1 MDAVNMRLSPV
12 NTPLFRNSWR
22 KKRVFSET
30 WLWEWRMGLRAGVFK
45 TMGSLQGGRTK
56 NVGENQTEFNAM
68 SCTLVCF
75 LLCISFIVPISA
87 LNDEGRSL
95 LSWLSAFN
103 SSASSSSSAFSSWN
117 PSDQN
122 PCEWNFIRCSS
133 DGYVSEIRIESI
145 NLGTSFPTQIL
156 SFRYLN
162 TLILSKTN
170 LTGKIP
176 ASISK
181 LSSSLTTLNLSYN
194 SLAGNIPPD
203 IGKLTQLSFLALN
216 SNALNG
222 EIPREIGNC
231 SKLQQLELV
240 DNILTGRVPKEV
252 GLLSSLQ
259 IFRAGGNPGIYGEI
273 PSEISNC
280 KELVFLGLAD
290 TSISGEIPASIG
302 ELSNLQTISI
312 YIANLSGRIPPQIGN
327 CSSLENLFLY
337 ENQLWGEIPAELG
350 QLKNLKKIFLWKNNL
365 VGSIPEPTGNC
376 TELTEVDLSF
386 NSLTGEIPAP
396 FSNLVMLELFLL
408 SGNNISGVIPSF
420 IGNFSRMRQLE
431 LDNNQL
437 TGEIPV
443 EIGELKELTQFFAW
457 ENQLHGSIPSE
468 LGNCAKL
475 HALDL
480 SHNFLTG
487 SIPSSIFNLKNLSQ
501 LLLISNGLSGYI
513 PPEIGNCTGL
523 IRLRLGVNR
532 FSGGIPPEI
541 GSIASLSFLE
551 LSQNLLEGD
560 IPPEIGNCSQL
571 EMLDLHQNEL
581 RGTIPSSLE
590 FLLGLNVLDLSMNR
604 ISGSVPES
612 LGKLSSLNKLNL
624 SGNYL
629 TGSIP
634 ISLGLCED
642 LELLDMSSNR
652 ISGSIPEE
660 IGRLQGL
667 EISLNLSW
675 NSLSGSIP
683 EGFSS
688 LSKLASL
695 DISHNMLTGSLSI
708 LGELENLV
716 SLDVSHNNFSG
727 YLPDTTFFHEL
738 PVTALTGNPKL
749 CISGN
754 QCFVQFR
761 NARSSSKLHRKN
773 VARNIVMC
781 IMFFIASC
789 VLLTVLGI
797 LLINQ
802 AQRRALRRAKEE
814 ENCGEWELTPY
825 QKINFSVDDVVKK
838 LSDANIIGQGC
849 SGLVYRVE
857 IGHGQV
863 IAVKKLWPVEKED
876 EILERDS
883 FSAEVNTLGCI
894 RHKNI
899 VRLLGC
905 CRNKR
910 TKLLMFDYIGNG
922 SLFEL
927 LHERRVFLD
936 WESRYK
942 IIIGAAQ
949 GLAYLHHDCIPP
961 IVHRDIKANNILIGL
976 QFEAYLADFGLA
988 KLVDSSDVTRPG
1000 NIVAG
1005 SYGYIAPEYGYSM
1018 KITER
1023 SDVYSYGVVLLE
1035 VLTGMQPMDQRIP
1048 EGMHI
1053 VNWVQKE
1060 LRSRGRRA
1068 KDILDERLQDWPESE
1083 LQEMVQVLG
1092 VALLCVHYNPE
1103 ERPTMSD
1110 VVAMLLEI
1118 KHETEESKIGKG
1130 CKSACQE
1137 EAHCSSFSRPCEPL
1151 IRDASLL
1158 YSSSST
1164 SRVIFDD

>member
-1 MDAVNMRLSPV
+1 
-12 NTPLFRNSWR
+12 
-22 KKRVFSET
+22 
-30 WLWEWRMGLRAGVFK
+30 
-45 TMGSLQGGRTK
+45 
-56 NVGENQTEFNAM
+56 M
-68 SCTLVCF
+68 SCTLGWF
-75 LLCISFIVPISA
+75 LLCISFILPISA
-87 LNDEGRSL
+87 LNDEGLSL
-95 LSWLSAFN
+95 LSWLSTFN
-103 SSASSSSSAFSSWN
+103 SSSSSSFFHSWN
-117 PSDQN
+117 PSDQR
-122 PCEWNFIRCSS
+122 PCNWDFIRCSN
-133 DGYVSEIRIESI
+133 DGFVSEIRIESI
-145 NLGTSFPTQIL
+145 NLATPFPTQII

-162 TLILSKTN
+162 TLIISKTN

-176 ASISK
+176 PSISN

-194 SLAGNIPPD
+194 SLTGTVPPD
-203 IGKLTQLSFLALN
+203 IGKLSQLSLLALN
-216 SNALNG
+216 SNALEG

-231 SKLQQLELV
+231 SKLQQFELV
-240 DNILTGRVPKEV
+240 DNFLTGKVPKEL

-259 IFRAGGNPGIYGEI
+259 TFRAGGNSGIYGEI
-273 PSEISNC
+273 PREISNC
-280 KELVFLGLAD
+280 KELTFLGLAD
-290 TSISGEIPASIG
+290 TSISGELPASIG
-302 ELSNLQTISI
+302 ELSKLQTISI
-312 YIANLSGRIPPQIGN
+312 YIANLSGKIPPQIGN

-337 ENQLWGEIPAELG
+337 ENQLWGEIPAQLG
-350 QLKNLKKIFLWKNNL
+350 QLKNLKRVLLWKNNL
-365 VGSIPEPTGNC
+365 VGNIPETIGNC
-376 TELTEVDLSF
+376 TELTVVDLSF
-386 NSLTGEIPAP
+386 NSLTGGIPAQ
-396 FSNLVMLELFLL
+396 FSDLVMLELFLL
-408 SGNNISGVIPSF
+408 SSNNISGVIPSF
-420 IGNFSRMRQLE
+420 IGNFSRMKQLE

-437 TGEIPV
+437 TGEIPI

-457 ENQLHGSIPSE
+457 QNQLHGSIPSE

-487 SIPSSIFNLKNLSQ
+487 SLPSSLFNLKNLTQ
-501 LLLISNGLSGYI
+501 LLLISNGLSGNI

-532 FSGGIPPEI
+532 FTGGIPPEI
-541 GSIASLSFLE
+541 GSITSLSFLE
-551 LSQNLLEGD
+551 LSQNLLVGD

-612 LGKLSSLNKLNL
+612 LGKLTSLNKLNL

-629 TGSIP
+629 SGSIP
-634 ISLGLCED
+634 ESLGLCKD

-652 ISGSIPEE
+652 ISGLIPNA

-675 NSLSGSIP
+675 NYLSGPIP

-688 LSKLASL
+688 VSKLASL

-738 PVTALTGNPKL
+738 PLPALTGNPEL
-749 CISGN
+749 CTSGN
-754 QCFVQFR
+754 QCFVQFKT
-761 NARSSSKLHRKN
+761 ARISSKLHRKN
-773 VARNIVMC
+773 LARYVIMC
-781 IMFFIASC
+781 ILFFIASG
-789 VLLTVLGI
+789 VLLTVMGI
-797 LLINQ
+797 LLINH
-802 AQRRALRRAKEE
+802 AQRRALRRVKEE
-814 ENCGEWELTPY
+814 ENCGEWEMTPY

-838 LSDANIIGQGC
+838 LSEANIIGQGC
-849 SGLVYRVE
+849 SGVVYRVE

-863 IAVKKLWPVEKED
+863 IAVKKLWPVNKGEEL
-876 EILERDS
+876 LERDS

-905 CRNKR
+905 CRNR
-910 TKLLMFDYIGNG
+910 HTKLLMFDYIVNG

-927 LHERRVFLD
+927 LHEKREFLD

-961 IVHRDIKANNILIGL
+961 IVHRDVKANNILVGL

-988 KLVDSSDVTRPG
+988 KLVDSSDDTRSG
-1000 NIVAG
+1000 NTVAG

-1018 KITER
+1018 NITEK

-1035 VLTGMQPMDQRIP
+1035 VLTGMPPIDRRIP
-1048 EGMHI
+1048 EGTHI

-1060 LRSRGRRA
+1060 LQRRGSRA
-1068 KDILDERLQDWPESE
+1068 TDVLDERLRDWPESE

-1103 ERPTMSD
+1103 ERPTMND

-1118 KHETEESKIGKG
+1118 KHETEESQADLLGKG
-1130 CKSACQE
+1130 CKTDPK
-1137 EAHCSSFSRPCEPL
+1137 EAHCSSFSRPSEPL
-1151 IRDASLL
+1151 IGASSLL
-1158 YSSSST
+1158 YSCSST
-1164 SRVIFDD
+1164 SRVVFE